1 MVFTK
6 LDKLKK
12 GERKKAIKNYEV
24 EMLKVW
30 EEMPPYFITSSVK
43 GDGKEE
49 LLNYIGEINTTVDF
63 S

>member
-1 MVFTK
+1 
-6 LDKLKK
+6 
-12 GERKKAIKNYEV
+12 
-24 EMLKVW
+24 MLKVW